1 MDKTGRVIK
10 ISMNFK
16 LLLVFSIV
24 ATILF
29 SGCTTNQSTISKS
42 PIDGIVGKWSL
53 VTPFSEVAVLEE
65 FYDNGTVVMG
75 GNTYMPYDGTYK
87 FTDDKHL
94 IIRFGGLGEIAGD
107 QNFEVVSFSGDKMV
121 LKDSSGNLW
130 TYTRM

>member
-1 MDKTGRVIK
+1 MNKTGRVIK

-24 ATILF
+24 ATILL

-42 PIDGIVGKWSL
+42 PTDGIVGKWS
-53 VTPFSEVAVLEE
+53 VVSPFGEVAVLEQ
-65 FYDNGTVVMG
+65 FYDNGTVVLG
-75 GNTYMPYDGTYK
+75 GNTPFSYDGTYK
-87 FTDDKHL
+87 FTGDKHL
-94 IIRFGGLGEIAGD
+94 IIRFDELGDFAED
-107 QNFEVVSFSGDKMV
+107 QHFEVVSFSGDKMV

>member
-1 MDKTGRVIK
+1 MDKTGRIID

-24 ATILF
+24 ATILL
-29 SGCTTNQSTISKS
+29 SGCTTNQSPISKS

-53 VTPFSEVAVLEE
+53 VSPFSEVAVLEQ

-75 GNTYMPYDGTYK
+75 GNTPFPQDGTYE

-94 IIRFGGLGEIAGD
+94 IKRYGGLGAIAGD

>member
-1 MDKTGRVIK
+1 MDKTGRVIN
-10 ISMNFK
+10 ISMNLK

-29 SGCTTNQSTISKS
+29 SGCTTNQSLISKS

-53 VTPFSEVAVLEE
+53 VSPFSEVAVLEQ

-75 GNTYMPYDGTYK
+75 GNTPFPQDGTYE

-94 IIRFGGLGEIAGD
+94 IKRYGGLGAIAGD

-121 LKDSSGNLW
+121 LKGPSGNLW

>member
-1 MDKTGRVIK
+1 MDKTGRIIK

-29 SGCTTNQSTISKS
+29 SGCTTNQS
-42 PIDGIVGKWSL
+42 PIDGIVGKWS
-53 VTPFSEVAVLEE
+53 VVSPFSEIAVLEE
-65 FYDNGTVVMG
+65 FYDNGIVVMG
-75 GNTYMPYDGTYK
+75 ANTPFSQDGTYK

-94 IIRFGGLGEIAGD
+94 IIRFGGLGDIAGD
-107 QNFEVVSFSGDKMV
+107 QHFEVVSFSDDKMV

-130 TYTRM
+130 TYTKM

>member
-1 MDKTGRVIK
+1 MDKTGRVIN
-10 ISMNFK
+10 ISMNLK

-29 SGCTTNQSTISKS
+29 SGCTTNS
-42 PIDGIVGKWSL
+42 PIDGIVGKWS
-53 VTPFSEVAVLEE
+53 VVSPFSEVAVLEQ

-75 GNTYMPYDGTYK
+75 GNTPFAQDGTYE

-94 IIRFGGLGEIAGD
+94 IIRYGGLGVIAGD

-121 LKDSSGNLW
+121 MKGPSGNLW